1 MQRTTI
7 VLIFFKKIG
16 SFRAI
21 HVLVD
26 YKHDEFKVKN
36 YFAFFVKAIIAK
48 TVNYLV
54 KQSF

>member
-7 VLIFFKKIG
+7 VLISFKKIG

-21 HVLVD
+21 NVLVD

>member
-7 VLIFFKKIG
+7 VLIFFKTIG

-21 HVLVD
+21 NVLVD